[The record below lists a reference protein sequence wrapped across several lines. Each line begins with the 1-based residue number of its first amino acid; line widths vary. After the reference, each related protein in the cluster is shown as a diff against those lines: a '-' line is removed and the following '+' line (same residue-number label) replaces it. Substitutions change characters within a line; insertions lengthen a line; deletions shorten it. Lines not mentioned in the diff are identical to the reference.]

1 MQIFDGFLM
10 TLTNN
15 ITHSHDNKFILKES
29 IEEKLYQI
37 IRSEIRKGDLKQGT
51 ILVQG
56 TLADKY
62 GVSRIPVRSA
72 LQLLEKDGLIHKINN
87 KGSFVVTEYNRDE
100 ISEMIELSNLIELKI
115 VSNSFTKF
123 TDFGIKQLTALNQKI
138 KNCSMENY
146 RDLNHEFHL
155 VLFSYSDKRLFRK
168 FAVDLRETRPMYMSI
183 KSYADIR
190 KAYEEHQ
197 EMIEAIKKGKREIFI
212 ALYDKH
218 IHW

>member
-1 MQIFDGFLM
+1 M

-212 ALYDKH
+212 ALYEKH

>member
-1 MQIFDGFLM
+1 M

-138 KNCSMENY
+138 KNCSMKNY

-155 VLFSYSDKRLFRK
+155 VLFSYSDKGLFRK

-183 KSYADIR
+183 RSYADIK

-212 ALYDKH
+212 ALYEKH